1 VFSKVVLSKATP
13 KRSIYCLIGVSRVE
27 ERIIEFT
34 SDIASRSSVPSS
46 SELSSRERSR
56 SFGVVISSRVTRE
69 IGVGI
74 RRVKRIVIGLSG

>member
-1 VFSKVVLSKATP
+1 VFSKVVLSKATS

-34 SDIASRSSVPSS
+34 SDIASRSSVLSS

-69 IGVGI
+69 IGVDI
-74 RRVKRIVIGLSG
+74 RRVKRIVIELSR

>member
-1 VFSKVVLSKATP
+1 VFSKVVLSKATS
-13 KRSIYCLIGVSRVE
+13 KRSIYYLIGVSRVE

-69 IGVGI
+69 IEVDI

>member
-1 VFSKVVLSKATP
+1 VFLSKATS
-13 KRSIYCLIGVSRVE
+13 KRSIYYLIGVSRVE

-69 IGVGI
+69 IEVDI